1 MRWTNQLK
9 TKQDDIFPEPKFQS
23 MSIGIVSIGLANPGK
38 PIDQSVIASFMQKAH
53 RLDEVE
59 SRKLSFLYRKSGI
72 SSRHSVLSDFEKSN
86 PHDYTF
92 FPKTEDFEP
101 FPGTKARME
110 VFRQTAP
117 QLCEEAVINC
127 LSKTDI
133 KASEI
138 THLILVSCTGM
149 MAPGV
154 ELDLMKRMKLDDS
167 VERYCV
173 HFMGCYAAFTGLKLA
188 DKIVKAEPE
197 AKVMLVSVEL
207 CTLHFQKE
215 YVEDNILAN
224 SLFGDGAAAALV
236 INSDSGLKIKSYL
249 SQVLREGEEDMAWG
263 IGDFGFEMRLSKYIP
278 SLLDKGIHQLK
289 EKFEEKFKLSTVDN
303 FAIHPGGKQILHK
316 VQEAFGLPA
325 SVNAHAMEV
334 LNQFGNMSSA
344 TILFVLERMMNDD
357 GIHGEIL
364 SMGFGPGLTLETLL
378 LEK

>member
-1 MRWTNQLK
+1 MR
-9 TKQDDIFPEPKFQS
+9 S
-23 MSIGIVSIGLANPGK
+23 GIVSIGLANPGD

-53 RLDEVE
+53 QLDEVE
-59 SRKLSFLYRKSGI
+59 SRKLGFLYRKSGI
-72 SSRHSVLSDFEKSN
+72 SSRYSVLNDFEKSDPN
-86 PHDYTF
+86 DFTF
-92 FPKTEDFEP
+92 FPNSKDFEP

-117 QLCEEAVINC
+117 GLCEEAVINC
-127 LSKTDI
+127 LAKSEI
-133 KASEI
+133 KAQDI

-154 ELDLMKRMKLDDS
+154 ELALMKSLDLHDA

-197 AKVMLVSVEL
+197 AKVLLVCVEL

-236 INSDSGLKIKSYL
+236 MRSEKGLKIKSYL

-278 SLLDKGIHQLK
+278 TLLDQGISQLK
-289 EKFEEKFKLSTVDN
+289 EKFEQKFKLSTVDN
-303 FAIHPGGKQILHK
+303 FAIHPGGKQILQK
-316 VQEAFGLPA
+316 VQEAFGLEE
-325 SVNAHAMEV
+325 SVNSHALEV
-334 LNQFGNMSSA
+334 LKKFGNMSSV
-344 TILFVLERMMNDD
+344 TILFVLARMMHDD
-357 GIHGEIL
+357 QIQGDIL

>member
-1 MRWTNQLK
+1 MTNR
-9 TKQDDIFPEPKFQS
+9 I
-23 MSIGIVSIGLANPGK
+23 ISIGLANPGK
-38 PIDQSVIASFMQKAH
+38 PIDQSVIAGFMQRAH
-53 RLDEVE
+53 QLDEGE
-59 SRKLSFLYRKSGI
+59 ARKLGFLYRKSGI
-72 SSRHSVLSDFEKSN
+72 SSRYSVLSDFEKSD
-86 PHDYTF
+86 PEEFTF
-92 FPKTEDFEP
+92 FPKTKNFEP

-117 QLCEEAVINC
+117 QLCEDAVKNC
-127 LSKTDI
+127 LAKTEI

-149 MAPGV
+149 VAPGV
-154 ELDLMKRMKLDDS
+154 ELDLMKRLELDGS

-188 DKIVKAEPE
+188 DKIVSAEPD
-197 AKVMLVSVEL
+197 AKVMLVSIEL

-215 YVEDNILAN
+215 YVEDNVLAN

-236 INSDSGLKIKSYL
+236 MKSASGLKIKSYL
-249 SQVLREGEEDMAWG
+249 SQVLREGEGDMAWG

-278 SLLDKGIHQLK
+278 TLLDQGIQQLK

-303 FAIHPGGKQILHK
+303 FAIHPGGKQILQK
-316 VQEAFGLPA
+316 VQEAFDLPESA
-325 SVNAHAMEV
+325 NAHAMQV

-344 TILFVLERMMNDD
+344 TILFVLERMVHDD
-357 GIHGEIL
+357 EIQGEIL
-364 SMGFGPGLTLETLL
+364 AMGFGPGLTLETLL

>member
-1 MRWTNQLK
+1 MT
-9 TKQDDIFPEPKFQS
+9 S
-23 MSIGIVSIGLANPGK
+23 GIVSIGVSNPGN
-38 PIDQSVIASFMQKAH
+38 PINQSAIASFMQKAH
-53 RLDEVE
+53 QLDEVE
-59 SRKLSFLYRKSGI
+59 SRKLGFLYRKSGI
-72 SSRHSVLSDFEKSN
+72 TSRYSVLNDFEKSD
-86 PHDYTF
+86 PKDFSF
-92 FPKTEDFEP
+92 FPNSKDFEP

-117 QLCEEAVINC
+117 NLCEEAVINC
-127 LSKTDI
+127 LSKSDV
-133 KASEI
+133 KAQEI

-154 ELDLMKRMKLDDS
+154 ELALMKSLNLEDT
-167 VERYCV
+167 VERYCI

-188 DKIVKAEPE
+188 DKIVKAEPD
-197 AKVMLVSVEL
+197 AKVMLVCVEL

-236 INSDSGLKIKSYL
+236 MRSEKGLKIKSYL
-249 SQVLREGEEDMAWG
+249 SQVLRDGEEDMAWG

-278 SLLDKGIHQLK
+278 TLLDQGIGQLK
-289 EKFEEKFKLSTVDN
+289 EKFEQKFKLSTVDN
-303 FAIHPGGKQILHK
+303 FAIHPGGKQILQK
-316 VQEAFGLPA
+316 VQEAFGLEE

-334 LNQFGNMSSA
+334 LKQFGNMSSV
-344 TILFVLERMMNDD
+344 TILFVLERMMRDEQIQGD
-357 GIHGEIL
+357 IL